1 LFHIRQKIKFYSKHF
16 SLLEKPIPS
25 KKKVPLWYKKMKGY
39 PHGKVMSGSVKK
51 CVPFLDALTSGYF
64 LVNNFE
70 IFITWREQDVLD
82 IRYNQNLEKEEAYKL
97 GSGIKDHLPW
107 QINDDFYNDNEIK
120 HALKF
125 DNPWRIETPK
135 GYSCMFLNP
144 PNNPSNFRIMEGI
157 VDTDKYKM
165 NVNLP
170 FVLKNFNEEVSIPA
184 GQPLV
189 WVVPFKRE
197 SWKME
202 IHNYDL
208 EPKDYYINFF
218 KQFLDNYK
226 NNIWSKK
233 EYD

>member
-1 LFHIRQKIKFYSKHF
+1 M
-16 SLLEKPIPS
+16 
-25 KKKVPLWYKKMKGY
+25 PLWYKKMKGY

-70 IFITWREQDVLD
+70 IFITWREQGVLD

-107 QINDDFYNDNEIK
+107 QINDDFYNDN
-120 HALKF
+120 
-125 DNPWRIETPK
+125 
-135 GYSCMFLNP
+135 
-144 PNNPSNFRIMEGI
+144 
-157 VDTDKYKM
+157 V
-165 NVNLP
+165 P
-170 FVLKNFNEEVSIPA
+170 FVLKNFNEEVSIPV